1 MVHIVW
7 PILLPSSELTLCFAF
22 ILCVLLACMSRYHLY
37 TQYMWR
43 LEECAQ
49 SPRTE
54 GKYSYE
60 PPLEIKLECFG
71 RIANVINH

>member
-1 MVHIVW
+1 
-7 PILLPSSELTLCFAF
+7 
-22 ILCVLLACMSRYHLY
+22 
-37 TQYMWR
+37 MWR